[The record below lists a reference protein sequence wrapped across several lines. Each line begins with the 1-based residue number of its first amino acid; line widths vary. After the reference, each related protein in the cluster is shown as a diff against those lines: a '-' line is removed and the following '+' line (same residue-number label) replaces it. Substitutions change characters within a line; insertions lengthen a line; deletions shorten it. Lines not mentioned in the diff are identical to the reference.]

1 MTPERGWLVAFD
13 DFLCA
18 RYPTC
23 LSCGRRP
30 TEGLD
35 PFKCRVFSCCIG
47 QLWLSYRLLV
57 LSSATLGPGFGH
69 HLPAR

>member
-1 MTPERGWLVAFD
+1 
-13 DFLCA
+13 
-18 RYPTC
+18 
-23 LSCGRRP
+23 
-30 TEGLD
+30 LD
-35 PFKCRVFSCCIG
+35 PADNVPGHDLGGGIQPVAGGDGEDPVSFKCRVFSCCIG